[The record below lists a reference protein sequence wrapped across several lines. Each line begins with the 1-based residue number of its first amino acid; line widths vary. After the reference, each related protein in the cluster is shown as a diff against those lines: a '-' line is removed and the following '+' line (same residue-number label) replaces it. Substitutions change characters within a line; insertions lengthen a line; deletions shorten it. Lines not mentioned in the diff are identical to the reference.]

1 MFVLSKI
8 MISYE
13 IIQLSN
19 YDRNFLPA
27 NHQNQEKGE
36 IMKGRDKEGRGMK
49 GSGGEGDINISQS

>member
-1 MFVLSKI
+1 